1 MPFSECLDRE
11 LANRYRL
18 WDCRDLHRIP
28 PVGIYQRRD
37 HACFVRWFGLGFLSG
52 NKSDLDGDA
61 VLHPLR
67 FWRGVG
73 EQDANVREDSAI
85 AGVWSLGMAL
95 GVIFIFLTPGYAPNL
110 SAYLFGNILTISTAD
125 ILWILGLVVLL
136 ILIFSLFLREIVY
149 VAFDR
154 DFAVTQGLPV
164 KWIEYTMMCFI
175 AMTIVLSIRLV
186 GIMLLMS
193 LLTLPQI
200 TVNLFTSDFKKIIWG
215 SIAIGFLGCVS
226 GLVLSYFLNVPSGAF
241 IILFLVVLFLALKA
255 IKPLL
260 RR

>member
-1 MPFSECLDRE
+1 MPFSERLDRE

-28 PVGIYQRRD
+28 PVGIYQRTGSS
-37 HACFVRWFGLGFLSG
+37 HASFGGLGLGFYLGTNPILMAMLFSILS
-52 NKSDLDGDA
+52 A
-61 VLHPLR
+61 
-67 FWRGVG
+67 FGV
-73 EQDANVREDSAI
+73 EWASKTQNVREDSAI

-136 ILIFSLFLREIVY
+136 ILISSLFLREIVY

-175 AMTIVLSIRLV
+175 AMTIVLSIRFGRDYAIDEFADLASNNGEPVYFRLQEDHV
-186 GIMLLMS
+186 GKYRDRL
-193 LLTLPQI
+193 
-200 TVNLFTSDFKKIIWG
+200 
-215 SIAIGFLGCVS
+215 S
-226 GLVLSYFLNVPSGAF
+226 GLRLRTGSFLFS
-241 IILFLVVLFLALKA
+241 
-255 IKPLL
+255 
-260 RR
+260 

>member
-1 MPFSECLDRE
+1 MDFR
-11 LANRYRL
+11 
-18 WDCRDLHRIP
+18 
-28 PVGIYQRRD
+28 
-37 HACFVRWFGLGFLSG
+37 
-52 NKSDLDGDA
+52 
-61 VLHPLR
+61 
-67 FWRGVG
+67 
-73 EQDANVREDSAI
+73 
-85 AGVWSLGMAL
+85 
-95 GVIFIFLTPGYAPNL
+95 
-110 SAYLFGNILTISTAD
+110 
-125 ILWILGLVVLL
+125 LVVLL

-149 VAFDR
+149 VARSDR

-200 TVNLFTSDFKKIIWG
+200 TVNLFTSDFKKIMWG